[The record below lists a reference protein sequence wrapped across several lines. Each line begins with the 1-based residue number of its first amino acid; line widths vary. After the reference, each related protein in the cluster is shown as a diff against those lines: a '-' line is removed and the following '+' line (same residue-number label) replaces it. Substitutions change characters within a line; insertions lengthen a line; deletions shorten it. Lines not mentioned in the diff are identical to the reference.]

1 MYDMCTHMHPKK
13 KKRQKA
19 SHFQLLSSILYLK
32 KKLKLQS
39 MSEVLDYRFVQYFKC
54 LQNEWFLMIEAFV

>member
-13 KKRQKA
+13 KRRQKA

-54 LQNEWFLMIEAFV
+54 LQNE

>member
-1 MYDMCTHMHPKK
+1 MTCVHTCTPKK
-13 KKRQKA
+13 KKDKKA

>member
-1 MYDMCTHMHPKK
+1 MTCVTHMHPKK
-13 KKRQKA
+13 KKKKKA

-54 LQNEWFLMIEAFV
+54 LQNE

>member
-1 MYDMCTHMHPKK
+1 MTCTHMHPKK
-13 KKRQKA
+13 KKKTKKL
-19 SHFQLLSSILYLK
+19 HIFNYCHLYFTL

-54 LQNEWFLMIEAFV
+54 LQNE

>member
-1 MYDMCTHMHPKK
+1 MTCTQMHPKK
-13 KKRQKA
+13 KKDKKA